1 VLQVVNLTKLYSN
14 KVVFSNYCTDFNHH
28 RTLLSGPNGVGK
40 STLLAMLAGL
50 ETYQSGDIAF
60 AGHLMQQKQ
69 LQQRSALA
77 SDKLSFPD
85 FLTAAQV
92 LKLTTKYHACWDYD
106 QYVERLNFTDHINTV
121 VANLSSGNLK
131 KLQLINAL
139 MRKVDVMLL
148 DEPSAALEKK
158 AMPELLKLVA
168 EFDGQVIITSHEPR
182 AFLAC
187 GFTEQALIYA

>member
-1 VLQVVNLTKLYSN
+1 M
-14 KVVFSNYCTDFNHH
+14 DF
-28 RTLLSGPNGVGK
+28 
-40 STLLAMLAGL
+40 
-50 ETYQSGDIAF
+50 
-60 AGHLMQQKQ
+60 
-69 LQQRSALA
+69 
-77 SDKLSFPD
+77 
-85 FLTAAQV
+85 
-92 LKLTTKYHACWDYD
+92 D

-168 EFDGQVIITSHEPR
+168 EFNGQVIITSHEPM
-182 AFLAC
+182 AFLTC